1 MPLRLNCESGF
12 GSATQ
17 VTGTFGFAAAA
28 RVLARLATPMPN
40 SAPNP
45 MPNPEVQPSPLPSPI
60 SG

>member
-40 SAPNP
+40 
-45 MPNPEVQPSPLPSPI
+45 PEVQPSPLPSPI